1 MKSLIRKLRAFV
13 RRRRM
18 LRFFFLMLSRCVK
31 YFLKLY
37 FQILKIFLERI
48 ALLFALLYRPMWETS
63 TQEQAGVLV
72 IISKGR
78 DKENGWTNYDYFH
91 FLEPFEEFMKKS
103 RSPVF
108 VWLVDENRGFLGL
121 TRFLMFLLQCN
132 FRTVIL
138 SSWNPSAVSVGSP
151 SPFILEKIKKKLS
164 VGARFVI
171 LGWDTVTP
179 NFWDR
184 HLKLQFL
191 DEIILL
197 ENPRSLGFVPAENT
211 NEILI
216 TPNLPLPINTAQET
230 EPSDELRSIDLAF
243 FGQVNS
249 YRDYRTDFLE
259 VLEKYQKTSFISAS
273 KSGTSSYSYSEMFKI
288 LERSKLGVN
297 FSRSVKDAEQLKGR
311 VWEVLLSGALLLEQ
325 KNSQIL
331 HFFEPGKHFIFFE
344 SPSELQEQ
352 IEYFLHHENERR
364 KIAEEGMKRARNL
377 QMENS
382 LFKHFID
389 T

>member
-1 MKSLIRKLRAFV
+1 
-13 RRRRM
+13 
-18 LRFFFLMLSRCVK
+18 
-31 YFLKLY
+31 
-37 FQILKIFLERI
+37 
-48 ALLFALLYRPMWETS
+48 
-63 TQEQAGVLV
+63 
-72 IISKGR
+72 
-78 DKENGWTNYDYFH
+78 
-91 FLEPFEEFMKKS
+91 
-103 RSPVF
+103 
-108 VWLVDENRGFLGL
+108 
-121 TRFLMFLLQCN
+121 
-132 FRTVIL
+132 
-138 SSWNPSAVSVGSP
+138 VGSP

-179 NFWDR
+179 KFWDR

-216 TPNLPLPINTAQET
+216 TPNLPLPINNARQAERS
-230 EPSDELRSIDLAF
+230 ECLRSIDVAF

-249 YRDYRTDFLE
+249 YRVYRTDFLQ
-259 VLEKYQKTSFISAS
+259 VLEKYQKTSVISAS
-273 KSGTSSYSYSEMFKI
+273 KSGTSSYSYSEMFEI
-288 LERSKLGVN
+288 LNRSKLGVN

-311 VWEVLLSGALLLEQ
+311 VWEVLLSGSLLLEQ

-331 HFFEPGKHFIFFE
+331 YFFEPGKHFIFFE
-344 SPSELQEQ
+344 SPSELEEQ

-364 KIAEEGMKRARNL
+364 KIAEEGMKRARYL

-382 LFKHFID
+382 LFKHIFD
-389 T
+389 A